1 MSKSRIVYLGSAEA
15 QAIADAKL
23 AEAQTLEPGPEQRKL
38 LQEAGSYKVLAQM
51 KGWLQGE
58 LRAPK

>member
-1 MSKSRIVYLGSAEA
+1 MSKSGIVYIGAAEA

-23 AEAQTLEPGPEQRKL
+23 AEAQALQPGPEQRKL
-38 LQEAGSYKVLAQM
+38 LHEAGSYKVLAQM